1 MSRTITMRNGSL
13 ASLKRLA
20 SWRRFSLLRMCG
32 YQAGPSSA
40 LPVITTFTT
49 QALPFSASASS
60 SLALAQS
67 GRRRN
72 DSIAVGLFWA
82 LASDQ

>member
-1 MSRTITMRNGSL
+1 
-13 ASLKRLA
+13 
-20 SWRRFSLLRMCG
+20 MCG
-32 YQAGPSSA
+32 CHSGPSSA

-67 GRRRN
+67 GR
-72 DSIAVGLFWA
+72 SAMSA
-82 LASDQ
+82 L